1 MEAMKRRDALNILV
15 GLSTLAVVGIG
26 AEAANAKAS
35 KPKGKKMSLTT
46 SKLSKAWASYHAA
59 IDEMRALIET
69 TPR

>member
-35 KPKGKKMSLTT
+35 KPKGRK
-46 SKLSKAWASYHAA
+46 
-59 IDEMRALIET
+59 
-69 TPR
+69 